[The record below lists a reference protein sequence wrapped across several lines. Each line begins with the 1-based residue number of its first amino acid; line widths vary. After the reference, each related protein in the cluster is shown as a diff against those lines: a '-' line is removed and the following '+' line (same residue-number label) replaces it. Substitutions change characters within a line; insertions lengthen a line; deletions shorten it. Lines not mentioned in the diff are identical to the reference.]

1 MSQEVTRLL
10 LAWRGGDASALER
23 LMPLVYDD
31 LRRIARAHLR
41 RERNGHTLQPTALA
55 HEAYLKLLREPGI
68 DWRSRAHFLSVAAL
82 EMRRILVGHARRRRA
97 AKRGGAE
104 TLVPFGDDLA
114 QSAAGS
120 STHLVDLVDLDEAL
134 AALSRRSTRQGR
146 VVEMRFFGGL
156 NLEETAEVL
165 AVSPAT
171 VKLDWSL
178 ARAFLRRELQA

>member
-1 MSQEVTRLL
+1 MSNETLRLL
-10 LAWRGGDASALER
+10 RAWRAGDSGAFEQ
-23 LMPLVYDD
+23 LMPRVYDD

-41 RERNGHTLQPTALA
+41 RERSGHTLQPTALA
-55 HEAYLKLLREPGI
+55 HEAYLKLLREPKI
-68 DWRSRAHFLSVAAL
+68 DWQSRAHFLAVAAM
-82 EMRRILVGHARRRRA
+82 EMRRILVGHARRRSA

-104 TLVPFGDDLA
+104 TLVPLAEDLA
-114 QSAAGS
+114 QTPASASAP
-120 STHLVDLVDLDEAL
+120 LVDLVDLDQAL
-134 AALSRRSTRQGR
+134 ASLSRLNVRQGR